1 MSFLVFIIYLKRI
14 RETFHESN
22 DINADFPELSSSF
35 LGTPKHKIYSGT
47 RNVFPRVFVCMLMK
61 KEKPTTVR
69 LTKDVLKSLKDEAKK
84 RDVSLAHVIREKIR
98 AGKTALAPPDLT
110 H

>member
-1 MSFLVFIIYLKRI
+1 
-14 RETFHESN
+14 
-22 DINADFPELSSSF
+22 
-35 LGTPKHKIYSGT
+35 
-47 RNVFPRVFVCMLMK
+47 MLMK